1 MNELIKLFLQFLP
14 SSKYA
19 ILFLG
24 AAIEGPGVTIA
35 SGFAASLG
43 YLNFVVAYF
52 IIVLADICVDCA
64 YYAAG
69 RFGRERFVE
78 KWGSLIGINKDKIES
93 FEKKLKGH
101 VSKTLWLGKTTLVIG
116 IAFLVTAGIIRY
128 PFKKFFWINFTA
140 TIIKSFFLLLVGFY
154 FGETFTLFKKDIRYL
169 TVGITVLVAVLIAF
183 YIFKN
188 KLAKLITGNG
198 GNNK

>member
-1 MNELIKLFLQFLP
+1 MSELLKLLLQFLL

-43 YLNFVVAYF
+43 YLNFLVAYF
-52 IIVLADICVDCA
+52 TIVFADICVDCA

-78 KWGSLIGINKDKIES
+78 KWGSLIGINKNKIES
-93 FEKKLKGH
+93 LEKKLHGH
-101 VSKTLWLGKTTLVIG
+101 VGKTLWLGKTTLIIG
-116 IAFLVTAGIIRY
+116 IAFLVTAGIVRY
-128 PFKKFFWINFTA
+128 PFKKFFWINLAA
-140 TIIKSFFLLLVGFY
+140 TIIKSLLLLLVGFY
-154 FGETFTLFKKDIRYL
+154 FGETFTLFKKDLRYL
-169 TVGITVLVAVLIAF
+169 TVGITVLVAALIAF
-183 YIFKN
+183 YIFKD
-188 KLAKLITGNG
+188 KLVKLIIGNG